1 MPLILSILP
10 LEYRNM
16 PRKNPNKSLSNP
28 IRVYLICECCE
39 CLHYAA
45 MQSGSMESITITAA
59 LHINRGVN
67 YVTIPKKAAE
77 QLGIKPG
84 DAVAVKIARADIPDG
99 F

>member
-1 MPLILSILP
+1 
-10 LEYRNM
+10 
-16 PRKNPNKSLSNP
+16 
-28 IRVYLICECCE
+28 
-39 CLHYAA
+39 
-45 MQSGSMESITITAA
+45 MESITITAA